1 MMDIERIA
9 YDLIR
14 RKAKDYMQDV
24 NNEDLGLYVR
34 GVVDMQS
41 EIVRELEKN
50 GLRKPRAGREVEE

>member
-41 EIVRELEKN
+41 EIVRELENN